1 MSFTRL
7 PKIAAFGTALSLLAV
22 VLLAQVGDP
31 RIVVSLTVHKQV
43 LIKDEFGNVKVERTP
58 VKLARPGDI
67 LVYSLHYTN
76 KGRSEAWRINLT
88 DPIPEGT
95 ILLLGSAEGEGTTI
109 RYSID
114 EGKTF
119 QPPPIKIVVTDEE
132 GRDKEV
138 DAPPEMYTHVLWS
151 IEGPIER
158 RETGKVSFKVKVQ

>member
-1 MSFTRL
+1 MSFIRL
-7 PKIAAFGTALSLLAV
+7 ARFTAVGTVLSLLAT
-22 VLLAQVGDP
+22 VLLAQAGNP
-31 RIVVSLTVHKQV
+31 RIVVSLTVQKEV
-43 LIKDEFGNVKVERTP
+43 LVKDEFGNVKVERTP

-76 KGRSEAWRINLT
+76 EGSSEAWRINLT

-95 ILLLGSAEGEGTTI
+95 VLLLGSAEGEGTTI

-119 QPPPIKIVVTDEE
+119 QPPPIKIVVTDEQ

-151 IEGPIER
+151 IDGPIER